1 MTNDITESKSI
12 KSIQILGILFLK
24 PSLPKLSRVGEKRR
38 SNILDATITLFRK
51 KGFHG
56 TSIDEIGEA
65 AGVKGPAI
73 YHYFKSKNE
82 ILLAVFLRLG
92 DSMVRDMLQKLE
104 GLKTAQEIME
114 VLITCHVEAVWKNR
128 EVFPLLY
135 QEFNNLADEEQK
147 ESAERRRF
155 WSKIWTTA
163 LQELR
168 PELTTKECET
178 MAQGTMWL
186 IHSVAFYETNANA
199 ISTKAMLKKMAKT
212 ILFKT
217 PANFETS

>member
-1 MTNDITESKSI
+1 MADRELESKSI
-12 KSIQILGILFLK
+12 RSIRVLGLLFLQ

-38 SNILDATITLFRK
+38 SSILDATIALFRK

-65 AGVKGPAI
+65 SGVKGPAI

-92 DSMVRDMLQKLE
+92 DSMVRDVLQQLE

-114 VLITCHVEAVWKNR
+114 VLISCHVEAVWKNR
-128 EVFPLLY
+128 ELFPLLY
-135 QEFNNLADEEQK
+135 QEFNNLAEEEQR

-155 WSKIWTTA
+155 WVKIWTTT
-163 LQELR
+163 LRELR
-168 PELTTKECET
+168 PELTVEAGET
-178 MAQGTMWL
+178 IAQGTMWL
-186 IHSVAFYETNANA
+186 IHSVAFYETNAAA
-199 ISTKAMLKKMAKT
+199 IPTKALLKNMAKT
-212 ILFKT
+212 TLFKT
-217 PANFETS
+217 PE